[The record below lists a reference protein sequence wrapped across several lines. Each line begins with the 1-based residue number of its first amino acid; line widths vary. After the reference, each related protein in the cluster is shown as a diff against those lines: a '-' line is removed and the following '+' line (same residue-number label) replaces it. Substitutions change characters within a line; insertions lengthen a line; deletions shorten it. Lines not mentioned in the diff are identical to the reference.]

1 MSDRVLPLLVV
12 YVYVLFTYVTP
23 DWFLLVD
30 GFPSNWSLCHFTLE
44 ATGLIKN
51 WNFWDSAFQRY
62 WYVLIIFMVAYL
74 S

>member
-1 MSDRVLPLLVV
+1 MSHLVGFYLWMVLPPIGHSAILHKRLQ
-12 YVYVLFTYVTP
+12 
-23 DWFLLVD
+23 D
-30 GFPSNWSLCHFTLE
+30 
-44 ATGLIKN
+44 LIKN